1 MTYQFKIAVFAY
13 TTTWRHQ
20 IGENDDGPSPLP
32 LLLPPLLALLD
43 TFPLGA
49 VQTENKL
56 SVIASDRHQSQPSVL
71 SNRSKENTNSWALFL
86 AEILLILK
94 PSTGRSDSW
103 PRR

>member
-1 MTYQFKIAVFAY
+1 MHTAA
-13 TTTWRHQ
+13 WRHQ
-20 IGENDDGPSPLP
+20 IGENDDGPGSPSP
-32 LLLPPLLALLD
+32 PPAPLLALLD

-49 VQTENKL
+49 EQTENKL
-56 SVIASDRHQSQPSVL
+56 SIIASDRHQSQPGVL
-71 SNRSKENTNSWALFL
+71 SNRSKENTNSWPVFL